1 MKRIRLTKEEKEAFW
16 ILYEGKI
23 STATDLQRIS
33 SLSYEFETLEQ
44 LGFARCAWTEGHAI
58 EDVAITSKGRR
69 YVDHNPKLRNS
80 VDWQKIL
87 AVASVISV
95 IIAALALFIAL
106 SLALRLS
113 NNNIIAV

>member
-1 MKRIRLTKEEKEAFW
+1 MKRIRLTKEEKEAFR

-23 STATDLQRIS
+23 NTANDLQRIS

-69 YVDHNPKLRNS
+69 YVDHNPKLHNPI
-80 VDWQKIL
+80 DWEK
-87 AVASVISV
+87 VAAIAAIISV
-95 IIAALALFIAL
+95 IVAVIALFIAC
-106 SLALRLS
+106 SAIKQ
-113 NNNIIAV
+113 NNS

>member
-1 MKRIRLTKEEKEAFW
+1 MERIKLAKEEKEAFR

-23 STATDLQRIS
+23 NTATDLQRIS

-69 YVDHNPKLRNS
+69 YVDHNPKLHNPI
-80 VDWQKIL
+80 DWEK
-87 AVASVISV
+87 VAAIAAIISV
-95 IIAALALFIAL
+95 IVAVIALFIAC
-106 SLALRLS
+106 SAIKQ
-113 NNNIIAV
+113 NNS

>member
-1 MKRIRLTKEEKEAFW
+1 MERIKLAKEEKEALR
-16 ILYEGKI
+16 ILHEGKI
-23 STATDLQRIS
+23 NTATDLQRIS

-69 YVDHNPKLRNS
+69 YVDHNPKLHNPI
-80 VDWQKIL
+80 DWEKIL

-95 IIAALALFIAL
+95 IIAALALFIAC
-106 SLALRLS
+106 SLIKR
-113 NNNIIAV
+113 

>member
-1 MKRIRLTKEEKEAFW
+1 MKRIRLTKEEKEAFR

-23 STATDLQRIS
+23 NTATDLQRIS

-69 YVDHNPKLRNS
+69 YVDHNPKLHNPI
-80 VDWQKIL
+80 DWEK
-87 AVASVISV
+87 VAQSLQSY
-95 IIAALALFIAL
+95 LLLLRLSLSL

-113 NNNIIAV
+113 KTIRNF